1 MSISWHEG
9 GAPAHPCPAAR
20 VRGSCLLKK
29 GGGHWGRGTVASS
42 LLPLSPLPLG
52 VGRIGFEVASWFL
65 PPTFTLR
72 KCADAICC
80 NIFL

>member
-52 VGRIGFEVASWFL
+52 KRGGRGLALSHEATPGARGDKQLSGEE
-65 PPTFTLR
+65 PTSV
-72 KCADAICC
+72 
-80 NIFL
+80 